1 MLMNHH
7 AGARR
12 YSALTPDA
20 VREGAVVSFSGDTL
34 VASGGRIIEEAD
46 LQLVDPDVQ
55 ADPSRSR
62 LLDGV
67 PLLARGDAWIIPLMW
82 NPLTEGQP
90 VDGELSRRGSELW
103 SSIRA
108 WAEYAHGAPI
118 IPDLEEPDLWSA
130 YLRELVSTGARRAD
144 WWGSKDAALVLV
156 VYGDPIPAPVRA
168 MALHVV
174 PIGWVS
180 ERRAPKRFPPMDLA
194 WSWAD
199 VVEPA
204 GGGAAGPDNLKR
216 TQDEGRDG

>member
-20 VREGAVVSFSGDTL
+20 VLEGAVVSFSGDTL

-108 WAEYAHGAPI
+108 WAEYAHGVPI
-118 IPDLEEPDLWSA
+118 IPDLEDPDLWSA

-199 VVEPA
+199 AVEVA
-204 GGGAAGPDNLKR
+204 GGRCGG
-216 TQDEGRDG
+216 TG

>member
-1 MLMNHH
+1 M
-7 AGARR
+7 
-12 YSALTPDA
+12 
-20 VREGAVVSFSGDTL
+20 
-34 VASGGRIIEEAD
+34 
-46 LQLVDPDVQ
+46 Q

-108 WAEYAHGAPI
+108 WAEYAHGVPI
-118 IPDLEEPDLWSA
+118 IPDLEDPDLWSA

-199 VVEPA
+199 AVEVA
-204 GGGAAGPDNLKR
+204 GGRCGG
-216 TQDEGRDG
+216 TG